1 MSETLDKTQKTFQGL
16 GVTRPEQVLQ
26 LFSELRSLFDASAL
40 AAASTKN
47 VGRLPELQSAW
58 NNDSSGVI
66 RRIHAN
72 WVTLAPP
79 NLRGTTERAM
89 KHLSAHVGVGVKA
102 VQTLQQLGVHDNSQ
116 VVSLFSLLRDTFDQ
130 DIQLDIDEID
140 VEITRINWLG
150 RKTGIL
156 AWARDH
162 WMKSAPDE
170 LRREVGRCF
179 NEIKAHIEQAI
190 NDKRASAR
198 PAILAAPLYQDQSE
212 YRPAIRPT
220 YAQTSGNVLVDVSNE
235 QAILPPDPTLIPE
248 DLSLPGVIR
257 PIGSHHLIRQVF
269 QEIENIFVSIGFSVV
284 EGPEIETP
292 YYNFEALNIPEF
304 HPVRDDMDTFYLELP
319 KGAPTPLLLR
329 THTSPM
335 QIRTMEKQKPPVRVI
350 VPGKVYRRDN
360 PDATH
365 SFAFHQIEGLAVDS
379 DITFCDFTGTIEYF
393 VKQFFG
399 PSVKTRFRPS
409 YFPFTEPS
417 VEFDVSCPFCG
428 GTGTAAGGGTCSK
441 CKGAAWIELFGAGM
455 VDPAVYGFVNY
466 DAKKVS
472 GFAFGIG
479 IDRLAMLKY
488 GIDDIQ
494 VFFQNDVRFLRQF
507 P

>member
-1 MSETLDKTQKTFQGL
+1 MPASDIGLNKTLAAL
-16 GVTRPEQVLQ
+16 GVAQASQV
-26 LFSELRSLFDASAL
+26 SAL
-40 AAASTKN
+40 FAE
-47 VGRLPELQSAW
+47 V
-58 NNDSSGVI
+58 
-66 RRIHAN
+66 
-72 WVTLAPP
+72 
-79 NLRGTTERAM
+79 RAHFEGHF
-89 KHLSAHVGVGVKA
+89 K
-102 VQTLQQLGVHDNSQ
+102 TVHDESEWKM
-116 VVSLFSLLRDTFDQ
+116 FRA
-130 DIQLDIDEID
+130 
-140 VEITRINWLG
+140 RWLG
-150 RKTGIL
+150 RKSGVLTQITENWLKPATPELKRAVGVSLNELRAHVETQIEARRTAIESGAEEAAL
-156 AWARDH
+156 ARD
-162 WMKSAPDE
+162 
-170 LRREVGRCF
+170 R
-179 NEIKAHIEQAI
+179 I
-190 NDKRASAR
+190 
-198 PAILAAPLYQDQSE
+198 
-212 YRPAIRPT
+212 
-220 YAQTSGNVLVDVSNE
+220 
-235 QAILPPDPTLIPE
+235 

-257 PIGSHHLIRQVF
+257 PVGSRHLIRQVF
-269 QEIENIFVSIGFSVV
+269 QEIEDIFFSIGFSIV

-304 HPVRDDMDTFYLELP
+304 HPVRDDMDTFYIDLP
-319 KGAPTPLLLR
+319 NGAPGQLLLR

-335 QIRTMEKQKPPVRVI
+335 QIRTMEKRKPPVRII

-365 SFAFHQIEGLAVDS
+365 SFIFHQVDGLAVDS
-379 DITFCDFTGTIEYF
+379 VITFCDFPGTIEYF

-417 VEFDVSCPFCG
+417 VEFDVSCPFCS
-428 GTGTAAGGGTCSK
+428 GTGTSAAGGTCSK

-466 DAKKVS
+466 DARKVS

>member
-1 MSETLDKTQKTFQGL
+1 VPL
-16 GVTRPEQVLQ
+16 GVLYLAIMST
-26 LFSELRSLFDASAL
+26 SESLHKTL
-40 AAASTKN
+40 AALGITQAAE
-47 VGRLPELQSAW
+47 VSARFAE
-58 NNDSSGVI
+58 V
-66 RRIHAN
+66 RAN
-72 WVTLAPP
+72 FDGQFQT
-79 NLRGTTERAM
+79 
-89 KHLSAHVGVGVKA
+89 
-102 VQTLQQLGVHDNSQ
+102 VQDESEWK
-116 VVSLFSLLRDTFDQ
+116 LLRD
-130 DIQLDIDEID
+130 
-140 VEITRINWLG
+140 RWLG
-150 RKTGIL
+150 RKSGVLTLIADNWLKPATTELKRAVGQQL
-156 AWARDH
+156 N
-162 WMKSAPDE
+162 E
-170 LRREVGRCF
+170 LR
-179 NEIKAHIEQAI
+179 AHVESQIEARRVAI
-190 NDKRASAR
+190 ESG
-198 PAILAAPLYQDQSE
+198 SE
-212 YRPAIRPT
+212 NNALLHDR
-220 YAQTSGNVLVDVSNE
+220 V
-235 QAILPPDPTLIPE
+235 

-257 PIGSHHLIRQVF
+257 PVGSHHLIRQVF
-269 QEIENIFVSIGFSVV
+269 QEIEDIFFSIGFSVV

-319 KGAPTPLLLR
+319 KGATTPLLLR

-365 SFAFHQIEGLAVDS
+365 SFAFHQIEGLAVDA

-428 GTGTAAGGGTCSK
+428 GTGTAASGGSCSK

>member
-1 MSETLDKTQKTFQGL
+1 MSAPEDKNKTSLPLVHL
-16 GVTRPEQVLQ
+16 GITRPE
-26 LFSELRSLFDASAL
+26 EL
-40 AAASTKN
+40 AALFA
-47 VGRLPELQSAW
+47 
-58 NNDSSGVI
+58 D
-66 RRIHAN
+66 
-72 WVTLAPP
+72 
-79 NLRGTTERAM
+79 LRGRFDDECACACDESSW
-89 KHLSAHVGVGVKA
+89 K
-102 VQTLQQLGVHDNSQ
+102 Q
-116 VVSLFSLLRDTFDQ
+116 FRDA
-130 DIQLDIDEID
+130 
-140 VEITRINWLG
+140 WLG
-150 RKTGIL
+150 RKSGVLTQITENWLKPTGAELKRVVGQELNQLGAHVESKIEERRKTIE
-156 AWARDH
+156 AGADEAATAR
-162 WMKSAPDE
+162 E
-170 LRREVGRCF
+170 RV
-179 NEIKAHIEQAI
+179 
-190 NDKRASAR
+190 
-198 PAILAAPLYQDQSE
+198 
-212 YRPAIRPT
+212 
-220 YAQTSGNVLVDVSNE
+220 
-235 QAILPPDPTLIPE
+235 

-257 PIGSHHLIRQVF
+257 PLGSHHLIRQVL
-269 QEIENIFVSIGFSVV
+269 QQIEDIFFSIGFSIV

-304 HPVRDDMDTFYLELP
+304 HPVRDDMDTFYLDLP
-319 KGAPTPLLLR
+319 KGATQPLLLR

-335 QIRTMEKQKPPVRVI
+335 QIRTMEKLQPPVRVI

-365 SFAFHQIEGLAVDS
+365 SFIFHQVEGLAVDT

-399 PSVKTRFRPS
+399 PGVKTRFRPS

-428 GTGTAAGGGTCSK
+428 GSGTAAGGGTCSK
-441 CKGAAWIELFGAGM
+441 CKGAGWIELFGAGM
-455 VDPAVYGFVNY
+455 VDPAVYGFVKY
-466 DAKKVS
+466 DPKKVT

>member
-1 MSETLDKTQKTFQGL
+1 MPTTDTVTAKTLADQRVTTAAGVAPLFAEVRARFDQEAPAIHDEAAWKNFRDAWLGRKSGVLAQITDNWLKPATPELKRAVGAGL
-16 GVTRPEQVLQ
+16 ND
-26 LFSELRSLFDASAL
+26 LRAHVESQIEERRLAIESGAEASAL
-40 AAASTKN
+40 A
-47 VGRLPELQSAW
+47 R
-58 NNDSSGVI
+58 
-66 RRIHAN
+66 
-72 WVTLAPP
+72 
-79 NLRGTTERAM
+79 ER
-89 KHLSAHVGVGVKA
+89 V
-102 VQTLQQLGVHDNSQ
+102 
-116 VVSLFSLLRDTFDQ
+116 
-130 DIQLDIDEID
+130 
-140 VEITRINWLG
+140 
-150 RKTGIL
+150 
-156 AWARDH
+156 
-162 WMKSAPDE
+162 
-170 LRREVGRCF
+170 
-179 NEIKAHIEQAI
+179 
-190 NDKRASAR
+190 
-198 PAILAAPLYQDQSE
+198 
-212 YRPAIRPT
+212 
-220 YAQTSGNVLVDVSNE
+220 
-235 QAILPPDPTLIPE
+235 

-269 QEIENIFVSIGFSVV
+269 QEIEDIFFSIGFSTV

-304 HPVRDDMDTFYLELP
+304 HPVRDDMDTFYIDLP

-335 QIRTMEKQKPPVRVI
+335 QIRTMEKRQPPVRVI

-365 SFAFHQIEGLAVDS
+365 SFIFHQVEGLAVDT

-393 VKQFFG
+393 VHQFFG
-399 PSVKTRFRPS
+399 ASVKTRFRPS

-417 VEFDVSCPFCG
+417 VEFDVSCIFCG
-428 GTGTAAGGGTCSK
+428 GSGTAASGGTCSK
-441 CKGAAWIELFGAGM
+441 CKGAGWIELFGAGM

-472 GFAFGIG
+472 GFAFGMG

-494 VFFQNDVRFLRQF
+494 LFFQNDVRFLRQF

>member
-1 MSETLDKTQKTFQGL
+1 MYLATMS
-16 GVTRPEQVLQ
+16 
-26 LFSELRSLFDASAL
+26 
-40 AAASTKN
+40 N
-47 VGRLPELQSAW
+47 VENPTEK
-58 NNDSSGVI
+58 
-66 RRIHAN
+66 
-72 WVTLAPP
+72 TLA
-79 NLRGTTERAM
+79 E
-89 KHLSAHVGVGVKA
+89 
-102 VQTLQQLGVHDNSQ
+102 LGVHTPEE
-116 VVSLFSLLRDTFDQ
+116 VTTLFVELREKANKEQ
-130 DIQLDIDEID
+130 RWIDKPDKFEQFRVKWI
-140 VEITRINWLG
+140 G
-150 RKTGIL
+150 RKSGIL
-156 AWARDH
+156 AQVTENWLKPADVDLKRI
-162 WMKSAPDE
+162 
-170 LRREVGRCF
+170 VGQVL
-179 NEIKAHIEQAI
+179 NEFRSHLQ
-190 NDKRASAR
+190 R
-198 PAILAAPLYQDQSE
+198 
-212 YRPAIRPT
+212 
-220 YAQTSGNVLVDVSNE
+220 LVD
-235 QAILPPDPTLIPE
+235 QAQQGLDVRAGQAADVRE
-248 DLSLPGVIR
+248 RVDLSLPGVIR

-269 QEIENIFVSIGFSVV
+269 QQIEDIFVSIGFSVV

-319 KGAPTPLLLR
+319 NAAAVPLLLR

-365 SFAFHQIEGLAVDS
+365 SFVFHQVEGLAVDT
-379 DITFCDFTGTIEYF
+379 DITFCDFTGTIDYF

-428 GTGTAAGGGTCSK
+428 GSGTAAGGGTCSK

>member
-1 MSETLDKTQKTFQGL
+1 MAEPKNKTALPLVHL
-16 GVTRPEQVLQ
+16 GITRPE
-26 LFSELRSLFDASAL
+26 ELSAL
-40 AAASTKN
+40 FA
-47 VGRLPELQSAW
+47 
-58 NNDSSGVI
+58 D
-66 RRIHAN
+66 
-72 WVTLAPP
+72 
-79 NLRGTTERAM
+79 LRGRFENDCACACDESSW
-89 KHLSAHVGVGVKA
+89 K
-102 VQTLQQLGVHDNSQ
+102 Q
-116 VVSLFSLLRDTFDQ
+116 FRDA
-130 DIQLDIDEID
+130 
-140 VEITRINWLG
+140 WLG
-150 RKTGIL
+150 RKSGVL
-156 AWARDH
+156 AQITDNWL
-162 WMKSAPDE
+162 KP
-170 LRREVGRCF
+170 
-179 NEIKAHIEQAI
+179 
-190 NDKRASAR
+190 ASAELKR
-198 PAILAAPLYQDQSE
+198 IVGQELNSLRAHVESKIEERRAAIESGADQAALARE
-212 YRPAIRPT
+212 R
-220 YAQTSGNVLVDVSNE
+220 V
-235 QAILPPDPTLIPE
+235 
-248 DLSLPGVIR
+248 DLSLPGVHR

-269 QEIENIFVSIGFSVV
+269 QQIEDIFFSIGFSVV

-319 KGAPTPLLLR
+319 KGATQPLLLR

-335 QIRTMEKQKPPVRVI
+335 QIRTMENRQPPVRVI

-365 SFAFHQIEGLAVDS
+365 SFIFHQVEGLAVDT

-399 PSVKTRFRPS
+399 SGVKTRFRPS

-428 GTGTAAGGGTCSK
+428 GTGIAAGGGICSK

>member
-1 MSETLDKTQKTFQGL
+1 MQKSW
-16 GVTRPEQVLQ
+16 VEQT
-26 LFSELRSLFDASAL
+26 FSEQQVSTPEHVVRLFGELHAQSTDSARSISTPEKLEDFRVHWIGRKAGILTQVTENWLKPASPELKRTVGQELNKLKSHLESLIETRRVAIEAGADESAL
-40 AAASTKN
+40 A
-47 VGRLPELQSAW
+47 R
-58 NNDSSGVI
+58 
-66 RRIHAN
+66 
-72 WVTLAPP
+72 
-79 NLRGTTERAM
+79 ER
-89 KHLSAHVGVGVKA
+89 V
-102 VQTLQQLGVHDNSQ
+102 
-116 VVSLFSLLRDTFDQ
+116 
-130 DIQLDIDEID
+130 
-140 VEITRINWLG
+140 
-150 RKTGIL
+150 
-156 AWARDH
+156 
-162 WMKSAPDE
+162 
-170 LRREVGRCF
+170 
-179 NEIKAHIEQAI
+179 
-190 NDKRASAR
+190 
-198 PAILAAPLYQDQSE
+198 
-212 YRPAIRPT
+212 
-220 YAQTSGNVLVDVSNE
+220 
-235 QAILPPDPTLIPE
+235 
-248 DLSLPGVIR
+248 DLSLPGVKR

-269 QEIENIFVSIGFSVV
+269 QQIEDIFGSIGFSVV

-319 KGAPTPLLLR
+319 KGAPSPLLLR

-335 QIRTMEKQKPPVRVI
+335 QIRTMEKRQPPVRVI

-365 SFAFHQIEGLAVDS
+365 SFAFHQVEGLAVDT

-399 PSVKTRFRPS
+399 PGVKTRFRPS

-417 VEFDVSCPFCG
+417 VEFDVTCVFCG
-428 GTGTAAGGGTCSK
+428 GSGVSAGGGTCSK
-441 CKGAAWIELFGAGM
+441 CKGAGWIELFGAGM
-455 VDPAVYGFVNY
+455 VDPAVYGFVKY
-466 DAKKVS
+466 DPKKVS

>member
-1 MSETLDKTQKTFQGL
+1 VPFGVIYIAIMPSSEIGLDKTLAAL
-16 GVTRPEQVLQ
+16 GVTEAAQVTARFADVRANFDGQ
-26 LFSELRSLFDASAL
+26 FHTVHNESEWKLF
-40 AAASTKN
+40 
-47 VGRLPELQSAW
+47 
-58 NNDSSGVI
+58 
-66 RRIHAN
+66 
-72 WVTLAPP
+72 
-79 NLRGTTERAM
+79 
-89 KHLSAHVGVGVKA
+89 
-102 VQTLQQLGVHDNSQ
+102 
-116 VVSLFSLLRDTFDQ
+116 RD
-130 DIQLDIDEID
+130 
-140 VEITRINWLG
+140 RWLG
-150 RKTGIL
+150 RKSGVLTLVTDNWLKPATPELKRSVGQQLNELRAHVEAQIE
-156 AWARDH
+156 ARRVAIEAGAE
-162 WMKSAPDE
+162 KSALTRD
-170 LRREVGRCF
+170 RV
-179 NEIKAHIEQAI
+179 
-190 NDKRASAR
+190 
-198 PAILAAPLYQDQSE
+198 
-212 YRPAIRPT
+212 
-220 YAQTSGNVLVDVSNE
+220 
-235 QAILPPDPTLIPE
+235 
-248 DLSLPGVIR
+248 DLSLPGVLR
-257 PIGSHHLIRQVF
+257 SVGSHHLIRQVF
-269 QEIENIFVSIGFSVV
+269 QEIEDIFFSIGFSVV

-319 KGAPTPLLLR
+319 KGAQTPLLLR

-365 SFAFHQIEGLAVDS
+365 SFAFHQIEGLAVDT

-428 GTGTAAGGGTCSK
+428 GTGSSNGGTCSK